1 MEAGTI
7 LIRGLHEGLVGSLI
21 FLFGLAFLGA
31 FLWAI
36 YRIYMKL
43 R

>member
-7 LIRGLHEGLVGSLI
+7 LIRGLREGLVGSLI

-31 FLWAI
+31 I

>member
-7 LIRGLHEGLVGSLI
+7 LI
-21 FLFGLAFLGA
+21 FLFCLAFLG
-31 FLWAI
+31 AI

-43 R
+43 RQNPLRAAILALCENLN

>member
-7 LIRGLHEGLVGSLI
+7 LIRGLHEFLVVIRI
-21 FLFGLAFLGA
+21 FLFGLA